1 MVTIG
6 VNQSLSNSIIYE
18 HVCLENINNLYKSYG
33 KCDDQQHYKA
43 ILESEMVSTSEGG
56 TVNITIPSIQY
67 VTVKKTS
74 ARKPLR

>member
-1 MVTIG
+1 M
-6 VNQSLSNSIIYE
+6 S
-18 HVCLENINNLYKSYG
+18 G
-33 KCDDQQHYKA
+33 KNKEVIQIFRKFNDKQHYKA

-74 ARKPLR
+74 SRKPLR

>member
-6 VNQSLSNSIIYE
+6 VNQSLSNSRIYE
-18 HVCLENINNLYKSYG
+18 HVCLENIKILYKNYG

-74 ARKPLR
+74 SRKPLR